1 MFKSHLIIVLTTT
14 YLQGHTV
21 RETEKLLKAKRLVAA
36 VIQTPRSPE
45 GSIWGSGFLHSW
57 CTFNK
62 PSTAHLIPDLLLVY
76 LVFLHSLTTPV
87 RFQETNHMWGGMT
100 QIHMNTASG
109 ENNPPFI
116 CSYQSYH
123 KPSMYTP
130 KCNIMPPRCYIMK
143 HNQNEVW
150 LHLKALQHIVFY
162 QYYFLFIIYN
172 VLSSHGS
179 NLNSRM
185 SHSEFLIIA
194 KLSESSGVVEFSL

>member
-1 MFKSHLIIVLTTT
+1 MWAVCQYDLLPVTGQSVQELTTAASSPEW
-14 YLQGHTV
+14 LQA
-21 RETEKLLKAKRLVAA
+21 ENAPW
-36 VIQTPRSPE
+36 QRSPANA
-45 GSIWGSGFLHSW
+45 SSSSLCHTYQMIWGSGFLHSW

-143 HNQNEVW
+143 HNQN
-150 LHLKALQHIVFY
+150 
-162 QYYFLFIIYN
+162 
-172 VLSSHGS
+172 
-179 NLNSRM
+179 
-185 SHSEFLIIA
+185 
-194 KLSESSGVVEFSL
+194 